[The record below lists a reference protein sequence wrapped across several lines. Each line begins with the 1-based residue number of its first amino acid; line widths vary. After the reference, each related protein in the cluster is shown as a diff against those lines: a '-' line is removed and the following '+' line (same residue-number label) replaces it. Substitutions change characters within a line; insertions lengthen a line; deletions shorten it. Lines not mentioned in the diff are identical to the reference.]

1 MSYNKTLYT
10 YLAPSTVCEGVGV
23 FSLVFIPVDTCI
35 FVPKNREKI
44 AFHDVSK
51 EVGVAMRNLT
61 YYDDEG
67 FWVDDDLD
75 RIGPQ
80 YYINHSIRP
89 NVSYNKDNG
98 CLYATQDILPD
109 EELLDYY
116 FPEEREWPI

>member
-1 MSYNKTLYT
+1 
-10 YLAPSTVCEGVGV
+10 
-23 FSLVFIPVDTCI
+23 
-35 FVPKNREKI
+35 
-44 AFHDVSK
+44 
-51 EVGVAMRNLT
+51 MRNLT

-80 YYINHSIRP
+80 YYINHSINP

-98 CLYATQDILPD
+98 CLYANRDILPD

>member
-10 YLAPSTVCEGVGV
+10 YLAPSSVCEGVGV
-23 FSLVFIPVDTCI
+23 FSLVLIPVDTCI

-44 AFHDVSK
+44 AFRDVSK
-51 EVGVAMRNLT
+51 EIGVAMRNLT
-61 YYDDEG
+61 YYDSEG

-80 YYINHSIRP
+80 YYINHSTNP
-89 NVSYNKDNG
+89 NVSYNKDTG
-98 CLYATQDILPD
+98 CLYATRDILPN

-116 FPEEREWPI
+116 YPEEREWPI